1 MEDLQG
7 MRVPVPITS
16 GCRRRRTSETDSGRR
31 VYPPYARSMRMC
43 GVYVTEFIAL
53 SRTVT
58 NMLRNRHALHR
69 YSHYLIHFG

>member
-7 MRVPVPITS
+7 MRVPVLITS
-16 GCRRRRTSETDSGRR
+16 GCRRRRASETDSGR
-31 VYPPYARSMRMC
+31 VYPPHARSMRMY

-58 NMLRNRHALHR
+58 NMLRNRHALRR